1 MKNTALITGASGGLG
16 LEFAKIHASKG
27 GDLVLV
33 ARSGDKLNALKSE
46 LETQFG
52 VQVLVIEKDLSKSN
66 SALEVFQETQN
77 KEIIVD
83 YLINNA
89 GIGTY
94 GFFNDLDWDKENEML
109 NLNMITLTHLT
120 KLYLPKM
127 IEQSKGYILNVA
139 STAAF
144 QPGPLMST
152 YFASKAYVLHFS
164 EALHNE
170 VKPAGIKVS
179 ALCPPATETSFFKR
193 ADMSDTKLAKGKK
206 LPTAK
211 EVAEYGYKSM
221 MANKSVAVYGLMNRI
236 MVAST
241 GLIPRGLVVKVARKL
256 VE

>member
-120 KLYLPKM
+120 
-127 IEQSKGYILNVA
+127 
-139 STAAF
+139 
-144 QPGPLMST
+144 
-152 YFASKAYVLHFS
+152 
-164 EALHNE
+164 
-170 VKPAGIKVS
+170 
-179 ALCPPATETSFFKR
+179 
-193 ADMSDTKLAKGKK
+193 
-206 LPTAK
+206 
-211 EVAEYGYKSM
+211 
-221 MANKSVAVYGLMNRI
+221 
-236 MVAST
+236 
-241 GLIPRGLVVKVARKL
+241 
-256 VE
+256 